1 MRLTE
6 KDKRVIARAANL
18 LVERMIDDPES
29 LPAAEMKASS
39 MIRALQKTYGDKVIR
54 MALENVM
61 NRMLEARKSINKKRV
76 NEMGRLSTIH
86 AGGAERRAADATKIA
101 AAKAKRAAYW
111 TEEDVA
117 TTLRDLT
124 DDFADM
130 VYQQIEAFVNEVN
143 EDSKITLFAYKEP
156 ANEHI
161 AKKGFEFQVGF
172 SDTTDGGSGSF
183 DACFGIGYPT
193 ILKNEEDEYCV
204 IECDNNGRISNLPE
218 ITQFLNSTNGQ
229 PVQACYLVGP
239 DNSKAPVRFF
249 FEFENYKPMAK
260 AGVWDGCLDKRSNP
274 DIGDVIGTITG
285 KGKYDVE
292 EATERSAIV
301 STDDLFHCL
310 ERDDVFADWLMTGN
324 WDPHFDTES
333 GEYMDDWMEDEIDES
348 VSDFSSKTYVQE
360 KF

>member
-6 KDKRVIARAANL
+6 KDKGVIARAASL
-18 LVERMIDDPES
+18 LVERMIDNPES
-29 LPAAEMKASS
+29 LSAAEFQASS
-39 MIRALQKTYGDKVIR
+39 MVRALQKTYGDNVIR
-54 MALENVM
+54 MALEKVM
-61 NRMLEARKSINKKRV
+61 NQMLEARKPTNKKKV

-86 AGGAERRAADATKIA
+86 AGGAERRSADATKVA
-101 AAKAKRAAYW
+101 AAKAKRAAFW
-111 TEEDVA
+111 TEGDVES
-117 TTLRDLT
+117 TLRDLT
-124 DDFADM
+124 DDFACT
-130 VYQQIEAFVNEVN
+130 VYHQIEAFVDEVN
-143 EDSKITLFAYKEP
+143 EDSKTQLFAYKEL

-161 AKKGFEFQVGF
+161 AKKGYSFLVGF

-183 DACFGIGYPT
+183 NACFGIGYPSV
-193 ILKNEEDEYCV
+193 LRKEDDEYCV
-204 IECDNNGRISNLPE
+204 IKCDNNGRISNLPE
-218 ITQFLNSTNGQ
+218 VAQFLNDANGQ
-229 PVQACYLVGP
+229 PVQAYYSTYGSDL
-239 DNSKAPVRFF
+239 RFF
-249 FEFENYKPMAK
+249 FEFENYEPMAK
-260 AGVWDGCLDKRSNP
+260 AGVWDEVLDMGSNP
-274 DIGDVIGTITG
+274 DMGDVIGTITG

-348 VSDFSSKTYVQE
+348 VSDFSSKPYVQE